1 MIIIMII
8 MRINNNITMVLAMI
22 VIMVNY
28 RAYNISDVS

>member
-22 VIMVNY
+22 VMIMVNY
-28 RAYNISDVS
+28 RAYIYQT